1 MKDTP
6 LRKLEL
12 SREPMARQVTRALR
26 HAIVTMQLAPGEM
39 LSEQDLARRFGVSRS
54 PVREALIK
62 LSEAGLVRVL
72 PQRGTQV
79 VKISQVG
86 VEDARFIREAVECAV
101 VREAA
106 LNATSTILAEL
117 NASLTRQR
125 RAQRTASTEE
135 FLSLDEEFHR
145 LLAEA
150 ARRPAAWQMIEDIKP
165 QMDRVRFLDM
175 AQAMPRHAVLAQHI
189 VIFDAIKVGDPGAAE
204 KAMRHHLSEILR
216 SLPELAMQYPD
227 LFEWDTGT
235 GPLMQSV
242 GKPQMSAGGGK

>member
-1 MKDTP
+1 MTNGTP
-6 LRKLEL
+6 LAKLDV

-26 HAIVTMQLAPGEM
+26 QAIVSMQISPGEM
-39 LSEQDLARRFGVSRS
+39 LSEQDLAQRFGVSRS

-79 VKISQVG
+79 VKISRAG

-106 LNATSTILAEL
+106 LKATPVMIAEL
-117 NASLTRQR
+117 NASLSRQR
-125 RAQRTASTEE
+125 RAQRSASTEE

-145 LLAEA
+145 LLAETA
-150 ARRPAAWQMIEDIKP
+150 GRPAAWQKIEDITP

-175 AQAMPRHAVLAQHI
+175 TKALPRHAVLAQHVII
-189 VIFDAIKVGDPGAAE
+189 VDAIKAKDPAAAE
-204 KAMRHHLSEILR
+204 QAMHQHLSEILR
-216 SLPELAMQYPD
+216 SLPELASQYPD
-227 LFEWDTGT
+227 LFEPETET
-235 GPLMQSV
+235 SPEVLI
-242 GKPQMSAGGGK
+242 A

>member
-1 MKDTP
+1 MNEKSLPKLD
-6 LRKLEL
+6 LRPE
-12 SREPMARQVTRALR
+12 SIARQVTRTLR
-26 HAIVTMQLAPGEM
+26 QAIVTMQLAPGEM

-79 VKISQVG
+79 VKISRAG
-86 VEDARFIREAVECAV
+86 VENARFIREAVETAV

-106 LNATSTILAEL
+106 LKASPSMLAEL

-125 RAQRTASTEE
+125 RAQRSISTED
-135 FLSLDEEFHR
+135 FLALDEEFHR

-150 ARRPAAWQMIEDIKP
+150 AGRLAAWEMIEDVKP

-175 AQAMPRHAVLAQHI
+175 TQATPRHVVVAQHEII
-189 VIFDAIKVGDPGAAE
+189 VGAIRDGNPAAAQ
-204 KAMRHHLSEILR
+204 KAMQEHLSEILR
-216 SLPELAMQYPD
+216 SLPEMQVQHPD
-227 LFEWDTGT
+227 LFEPEPTA
-235 GPLMQSV
+235 L
-242 GKPQMSAGGGK
+242 SAALSA

>member
-1 MKDTP
+1 MDGKP
-6 LRKLEL
+6 LKKLDL
-12 SREPMARQVTRALR
+12 NREPMARQVTRALR

-39 LSEQDLARRFGVSRS
+39 LSEQELARRFGVSRS

-79 VKISQVG
+79 VKISQAG

-106 LNATSTILAEL
+106 VKATPALVADL

-125 RAQRTASTEE
+125 RAQRVASTEE

-150 ARRPAAWQMIEDIKP
+150 AKRPAAWQMIEDIKP

-175 AQAMPRHAVLAQHI
+175 AKAMPRHAVLAQHVVI
-189 VIFDAIKVGDPGAAE
+189 VEAIKARDPAAAE
-204 KAMRHHLSEILR
+204 KAMRQHLSEILR
-216 SLPELAMQYPD
+216 SLPELAAQYPH
-227 LFEWDTGT
+227 LFEWDVEAA
-235 GPLMQSV
+235 PAML
-242 GKPQMSAGGGK
+242 SA

>member
-1 MKDTP
+1 MTNRLP
-6 LRKLEL
+6 LAKLDI

-26 HAIVTMQLAPGEM
+26 QAIVTMQIAPGEM
-39 LSEQDLARRFGVSRS
+39 LSEQDLAQKFGVSRS

-79 VKISQVG
+79 VKISRTA

-106 LNATSTILAEL
+106 VNATPVMLAEL

-125 RAQRTASTEE
+125 RAQRPASTEE

-150 ARRPAAWQMIEDIKP
+150 AGRPAAWRMIEDIKP

-175 AQAMPRHAVLAQHI
+175 TKAVPRHVVLAQHVLI
-189 VIFDAIKVGDPGAAE
+189 VGAIKARNPVAAQD
-204 KAMRHHLSEILR
+204 AMHNHLSEILR
-216 SLPELAMQYPD
+216 TLPELAAQHPH
-227 LFEWDTGT
+227 LFEPETEVSPDVLT
-235 GPLMQSV
+235 
-242 GKPQMSAGGGK
+242 A

>member
-1 MKDTP
+1 MNEKSLPKLD
-6 LRKLEL
+6 LRPE
-12 SREPMARQVTRALR
+12 SIARQVTRALR
-26 HAIVTMQLAPGEM
+26 QAIVTMQLAPGEM

-79 VKISQVG
+79 VKISRAG
-86 VEDARFIREAVECAV
+86 VENARFIREAVETAV

-106 LNATSTILAEL
+106 LRASPAILAEL

-125 RAQRTASTEE
+125 RAQRSTSTED
-135 FLSLDEEFHR
+135 FLALDEEFHR

-150 ARRPAAWQMIEDIKP
+150 AGRLAAWEMIEDVKP

-175 AQAMPRHAVLAQHI
+175 TQATPRHVVVAQHEVI
-189 VIFDAIKVGDPGAAE
+189 VGAIRDGNPTAAQE
-204 KAMRHHLSEILR
+204 AMQEHLSEILR
-216 SLPELAMQYPD
+216 SLPEMQVQHPE
-227 LFEWDTGT
+227 LFEPEPATPST
-235 GPLMQSV
+235 AL
-242 GKPQMSAGGGK
+242 SA

>member
-1 MKDTP
+1 MNEKSLPKLD
-6 LRKLEL
+6 LRPE
-12 SREPMARQVTRALR
+12 SIARQVTRTLR
-26 HAIVTMQLAPGEM
+26 QAIVTMQLAPGEM

-79 VKISQVG
+79 VKISRAG
-86 VEDARFIREAVECAV
+86 VENARFIREAVETAV

-106 LNATSTILAEL
+106 LKASPSMLAEL

-125 RAQRTASTEE
+125 RAQRSKSTED
-135 FLSLDEEFHR
+135 FLALDEEFHR

-150 ARRPAAWQMIEDIKP
+150 AGRLAAWEMIEDVKP

-175 AQAMPRHAVLAQHI
+175 TQATPRHVVVAQHEII
-189 VIFDAIKVGDPGAAE
+189 VGAIRDGNPSAAQ
-204 KAMRHHLSEILR
+204 KAMQEHLSEILR
-216 SLPELAMQYPD
+216 SLPEMQVQHPD
-227 LFEWDTGT
+227 LFEPEPTT
-235 GPLMQSV
+235 L
-242 GKPQMSAGGGK
+242 SAALSA